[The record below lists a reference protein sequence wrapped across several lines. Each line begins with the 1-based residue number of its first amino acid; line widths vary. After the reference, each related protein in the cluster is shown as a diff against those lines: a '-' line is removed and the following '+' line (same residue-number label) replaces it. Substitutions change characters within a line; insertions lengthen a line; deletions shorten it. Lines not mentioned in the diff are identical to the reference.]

1 MDRLPTNP
9 ELIAAIEAFL
19 ARHDMAPTRFGSEAT
34 GDPNL
39 LASLRAGTSPRLDRL
54 HRVADFMKRRD
65 AELPGADH
73 AGAGTAPAD
82 TPSAGKPAALSPE
95 VTHA

>member
-1 MDRLPTNP
+1 MDGLPTNP
-9 ELIAAIEAFL
+9 ELIASIEAFL

-54 HRVADFMKRRD
+54 HRVADFMKRKD
-65 AELPGADH
+65 AEVSAADH
-73 AGAGTAPAD
+73 ADAGTATAAPL
-82 TPSAGKPAALSPE
+82 SAGNPAPLSPE
-95 VTHA
+95 VVA